1 MTQYRSRKEKKKE
14 LYKKLGLAA
23 VVLAVGIGVVAGVL
37 GAADKKLLLHEQT
50 ETRSEDI
57 VYKGKT
63 YTPKGNLE
71 TYLFSGIDATGTV
84 AERDAKNPG
93 QCDVLILLVRDR
105 STEQCKLLTIDR
117 NTITPVQFY
126 GENGSSQGTAE
137 VQISLAHSMGAD
149 HSSAEGCAENT
160 IEAVST
166 LLGGAQIDGYSM
178 VNMSAIQIVND
189 MVGGVTVTVEDDF
202 TGVDD
207 TLKKGETVTLTGEQ
221 AENFV
226 RGRKSM
232 KEDDTNQ
239 NRLARQAQYE
249 EGLKAAFTAKCSED
263 NTFPLDFYHGLEAY
277 MTTNISARK
286 FSRIA
291 LLMIDD
297 QEETPVTITG
307 TYGTDENEWQT
318 FTPDEDSL
326 QEAILE
332 LFYKET

>member
-37 GAADKKLLLHEQT
+37 GAADKKLLQHEQT
-50 ETRSEDI
+50 ETWSEDI

-105 STEQCKLLTIDR
+105 STEQCKILTIDR

-126 GENGSSQGTAE
+126 GENGSNQGTAE

-166 LLGGAQIDGYSM
+166 LLGGVQIDGYSM

-207 TLKKGETVTLTGEQ
+207 TLKKGETVTLTDTQ

-226 RGRKSM
+226 RGRRSM
-232 KEDDTNQ
+232 K
-239 NRLARQAQYE
+239 
-249 EGLKAAFTAKCSED
+249 
-263 NTFPLDFYHGLEAY
+263 
-277 MTTNISARK
+277 
-286 FSRIA
+286 
-291 LLMIDD
+291 
-297 QEETPVTITG
+297 
-307 TYGTDENEWQT
+307 
-318 FTPDEDSL
+318 
-326 QEAILE
+326 
-332 LFYKET
+332 

>member
-14 LYKKLGLAA
+14 LYKKLVLAA

-37 GAADKKLLLHEQT
+37 GAADKKLLQHEQT

-126 GENGSSQGTAE
+126 GESGSSQGTAE

-160 IEAVST
+160 VEAVST
-166 LLGGAQIDGYSM
+166 LLGGAQIDEYAM
-178 VNMSAIQIVND
+178 MNMSAIQVVND
-189 MVGGVTVTVEDDF
+189 MVGGVTVNIEDDF

-207 TLKKGETVTLTGEQ
+207 TLKKGETVTLMGEH

-232 KEDDTNQ
+232 KDDDTNQ
-239 NRLARQAQYE
+239 NRMNRQAQYE
-249 EGLKAAFTAKCSED
+249 QGLKEAFTQKCSED
-263 NTFPLDFYHGLEAY
+263 NTFPLDVYHGLEDY
-277 MTTNISARK
+277 MTTTISART

-297 QEETPVTITG
+297 QPETNVTITG
-307 TYGTDENEWQT
+307 TYGTDENEWQS
-318 FTPDEDSL
+318 FTPDPDSL
-326 QEAILE
+326 QEAILQ
-332 LFYKET
+332 LFYKEA

>member
-105 STEQCKLLTIDR
+105 STEQCKILTIDR

-126 GENGSSQGTAE
+126 GENGSNQGTAE

-160 IEAVST
+160 IEAVSN

-178 VNMSAIQIVND
+178 VNMSAIQSVND

-207 TLKKGETVTLTGEQ
+207 TLKKGETV
-221 AENFV
+221 
-226 RGRKSM
+226 
-232 KEDDTNQ
+232 
-239 NRLARQAQYE
+239 
-249 EGLKAAFTAKCSED
+249 
-263 NTFPLDFYHGLEAY
+263 
-277 MTTNISARK
+277 I
-286 FSRIA
+286 
-291 LLMIDD
+291 
-297 QEETPVTITG
+297 
-307 TYGTDENEWQT
+307 
-318 FTPDEDSL
+318 L
-326 QEAILE
+326 Q
-332 LFYKET
+332 K